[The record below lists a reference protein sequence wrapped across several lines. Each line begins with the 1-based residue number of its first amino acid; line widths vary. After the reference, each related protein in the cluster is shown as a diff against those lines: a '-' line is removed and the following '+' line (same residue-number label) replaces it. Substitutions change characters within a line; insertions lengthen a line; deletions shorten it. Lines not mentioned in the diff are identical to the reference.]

1 MTILKEAGTLTKKE
15 GGRFKIGVITPGTGS
30 SGTYPKETI
39 EAAGRDKV
47 FAAGTHMYLDH
58 ATEAQDWERP
68 EGSLR
73 DLVGVLTEDAHWDD
87 DAGGLIAEARI
98 YSHWKPVLEEMKDDI
113 GVSIRASGEV
123 REDAGKRIVTRLTE
137 ARSVDFVTRAGRGG
151 RILEVIES
159 ARVREASTQ
168 ETRELLQDA
177 LKSQHGGEKQYVW
190 VRDFDTD
197 SHVVWFDLESPTGS
211 GTYEQTYTA
220 NGTDIALAG
229 QPTEVVPTTK
239 YVPKTTPAPAGN
251 GNQESDN
258 KEASEMGDTRNTDTS
273 RVDEA
278 DSKKP
283 NPFAKGNDSG
293 SGGGNGNETEVE
305 KLRRENGELKAEIKR
320 LKAQGAKEA
329 RRLEVANIVEEAFEN
344 IDAPAT
350 KDALIESFTS
360 SEKDT
365 EQIVKEAK
373 TFADELTFAPNATG
387 SVRGLGESRPVVTES
402 DDTPLT
408 YDDLVALKGA

>member
-15 GGRFKIGVITPGTGS
+15 GGRFKIQIVTPGVGS
-30 SGTYPKETI
+30 SGTYPQETI

-47 FAAGTHMYLDH
+47 FGQGLHMYLDH
-58 ATEAQDWERP
+58 ATEAQDWEKP

-73 DLVGVLTEDAHWDD
+73 DLVGVLDEDAHWDE
-87 DAGGLIAEARI
+87 ASGGLVAEARI
-98 YSHWKPVLEEMKDDI
+98 YSHWRPILEEMKDDI

-123 REDAGKRIVTRLTE
+123 REDAGQRVITKLVE
-137 ARSVDFVTRAGRGG
+137 ARSVDFVTKAGRGG
-151 RILEVIES
+151 KVMEVLES
-159 ARVREASTQ
+159 ARLREGLND
-168 ETRELLQDA
+168 ETRQLLQKVVRA
-177 LKSQHGGEKQYVW
+177 THGNKWCYVTDHTDTTVW
-190 VRDFDTD
+190 YILETD
-197 SHVVWFDLESPTGS
+197 SGDT
-211 GTYEQTYTA
+211 TYEQTYTR
-220 NGTDIALAG
+220 NGITISLTG
-229 QPTEVVPTTK
+229 EPKEVVPTTV

-251 GNQESDN
+251 GNQESEQQ
-258 KEASEMGDTRNTDTS
+258 EAAEMANTTTDTS

-278 DSKKP
+278 DPK
-283 NPFAKGNDSG
+283 NPFPPKGGDNS
-293 SGGGNGNETEVE
+293 GGNGNESEVE

-329 RRLEVANIVEEAFEN
+329 RRNEVAGIVEEAFEN

-350 KDALIESFTS
+350 KDALIERFTE
-360 SEKDT
+360 SEKDA

-402 DDTPLT
+402 DDTPIT
-408 YDDLVALKGA
+408 YADLEALKGA

>member
-1 MTILKEAGTLTKKE
+1 MADTN
-15 GGRFKIGVITPGTGS
+15 
-30 SGTYPKETI
+30 
-39 EAAGRDKV
+39 
-47 FAAGTHMYLDH
+47 
-58 ATEAQDWERP
+58 
-68 EGSLR
+68 
-73 DLVGVLTEDAHWDD
+73 
-87 DAGGLIAEARI
+87 AE
-98 YSHWKPVLEEMKDDI
+98 
-113 GVSIRASGEV
+113 
-123 REDAGKRIVTRLTE
+123 
-137 ARSVDFVTRAGRGG
+137 
-151 RILEVIES
+151 
-159 ARVREASTQ
+159 
-168 ETRELLQDA
+168 
-177 LKSQHGGEKQYVW
+177 
-190 VRDFDTD
+190 
-197 SHVVWFDLESPTGS
+197 
-211 GTYEQTYTA
+211 
-220 NGTDIALAG
+220 
-229 QPTEVVPTTK
+229 
-239 YVPKTTPAPAGN
+239 
-251 GNQESDN
+251 
-258 KEASEMGDTRNTDTS
+258 TS

-278 DSKKP
+278 DPKKP
-283 NPFAKGNDSG
+283 NPFTKGNDSG